1 MILLVF
7 GAYASPATFDAPRSL
22 QLYDL
27 WARAEAGESGGAAA
41 ALSHGLSW
49 NNASNIEA
57 SASWRGAEQWRFA
70 EAGPAFREALDVVVA
85 SRQPARPGVAL
96 MVDGGDAG
104 VDFGA
109 WGTAAML
116 GRLRWAGN
124 GRALELRAGG
134 LLGGDELTLES
145 NGVVPGG
152 RVTADA
158 FANVTPRVALGASLR
173 SDLWVGDNIGSDT
186 NLALG
191 LRAWPTPRWEP
202 ELFVGGNLLVDPSGA
217 APSAWSEAGLTWWM
231 LPSLGLRASAGG
243 AVDADA
249 ALTAWAF
256 GGVSVRWSKAE
267 SRAPARPVVHVFRL
281 VEPGASSVA
290 LLGSFTNWTP
300 LPMVRDADGA
310 WTAEVQLP
318 PGPSEY
324 VYLVDG
330 VVTAPTDAERLVPD
344 GFGGKSGV
352 VEGPG
357 GV

>member
-7 GAYASPATFDAPRSL
+7 GAFASPPSFDAPRSL

-27 WARAEAGESGGAAA
+27 WARVEAGESGGAAA
-41 ALSHGLSW
+41 AASHGLSW
-49 NNASNIEA
+49 NNATTVEA
-57 SASWRGAEQWRFA
+57 SAAWRGAEQWRFA
-70 EAGPAFREALDVVVA
+70 EAAPAFREAVDLVVA
-85 SRQPARPGVAL
+85 SRKPARPGVAL
-96 MVDGGDAG
+96 TLDGGDAG

-109 WGTAAML
+109 WGTAALL

-124 GRALELRAGG
+124 GRALELRGGG
-134 LLGGDELTLES
+134 LLGVNELTLES
-145 NGVVPGG
+145 GGVEPGG
-152 RVTADA
+152 RVTVDA
-158 FANVTPRVALGASLR
+158 FANVTPQVALGASLR
-173 SDLWVGDNIGSDT
+173 SDLWVGENTGSGT
-186 NLALG
+186 NLAFG

-202 ELFVGGNLLVDPSGA
+202 ELFVGGTLLVNASGA

-231 LPSLGLRASAGG
+231 LPNLGVRASAGG

-256 GGVSVRWSKAE
+256 GGVSFRWSRAS
-267 SRAPARPVVHVFRL
+267 SRAPARPAVHVFR
-281 VEPGASSVA
+281 VVDPAASTVA
-290 LLGSFTNWTP
+290 LLGSFTNWAP
-300 LPMVRDADGA
+300 VAMVRGVDGE
-310 WTAEVQLP
+310 WTTEVTLP

-330 VVTAPTDAERLVPD
+330 AVLVPEDAERLVPD
-344 GFGGKSGV
+344 GFGGHSGV